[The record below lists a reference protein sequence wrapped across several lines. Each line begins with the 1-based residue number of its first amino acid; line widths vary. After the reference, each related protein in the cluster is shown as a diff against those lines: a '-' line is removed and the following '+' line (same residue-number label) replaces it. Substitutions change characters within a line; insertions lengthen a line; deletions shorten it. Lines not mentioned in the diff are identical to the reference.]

1 MPALS
6 IFRPRQQEAWRAAVT
21 GAWQHDLYHL
31 PEYHALAEERGE
43 GQAHCFVYAEGE
55 FRIALPLLL
64 RPLASVPGLSRPL
77 AARNDATSVYGYA
90 GPVASHPD
98 LPPPV
103 LRRFGEA
110 LARGLRELGV
120 VSVFSRLHPLL
131 PQTRLL
137 EGLGECRGIGQT
149 VSIDL
154 TARSD
159 EPLAWFHRSHRHD
172 VRRQKRR
179 GLTFSHDE
187 GHRHLPRFIQAYRET
202 MRRVGAADSY
212 FFDDAYFANLVGRLA
227 GRVHLL
233 VVLAGGEVICGGLFT
248 ACDGIA
254 QYHLTG
260 TLDGHVRQSP
270 AKVLIEGA
278 CWWARAGGLRV
289 LHLGGG
295 VGSAEDSLFAFKAGF
310 SDRRHRF
317 FAWRW
322 VVEPDVYRQLC
333 QESRLWRERQGT
345 GHGSPDYFPAYR
357 CPPGPSAVGVG
368 LPAP

>member
-1 MPALS
+1 MPTLS
-6 IFRPRQQEAWRAAVT
+6 IYRPRQQEAWRDAVT
-21 GAWQHDLYHL
+21 TASQHDLYHL

-43 GQAHCFVYAEGE
+43 GEAHCFVYAEGDYHV
-55 FRIALPLLL
+55 ALPLLL
-64 RPLASVPGLSRPL
+64 RPLDSVPGLSRPL
-77 AARNDATSVYGYA
+77 AARKDATSVYGYA
-90 GPVASHPD
+90 GSVASHPE
-98 LPPPV
+98 LPPGL

-154 TARSD
+154 TARAG
-159 EPLAWFHRSHRHD
+159 EPLTWFHRSHRHGI
-172 VRRQKRR
+172 RKQWRR
-179 GLTFSHDE
+179 GLAFAHDE
-187 GHRHLPRFIQAYRET
+187 GCRHLPEFVRAYRET
-202 MRRVGAADSY
+202 MLRVGAADSY
-212 FFDDAYFANLVGRLA
+212 HFADSYFRDLIGRLA
-227 GRVHLL
+227 GHVHLL
-233 VVLAGGEVICGGLFT
+233 VVHAGGAVVCGGLFT
-248 ACDGIA
+248 ACAGVA
-254 QYHLTG
+254 QYHLSG
-260 TLDGHVRQSP
+260 TLDGHLRQSP

-278 CWWARAGGLRV
+278 CSWARARGLRV

-295 VGSAEDSLFAFKAGF
+295 VGAAEDSLFAFKAGF

-333 QESRLWRERQGT
+333 RESRLCGERQGAA
-345 GHGSPDYFPAYR
+345 DYFPAYR
-357 CPPGPSAVGVG
+357 CPPAPAAVAAG
-368 LPAP
+368 LPGP